1 MRERV
6 SRQQVVELLTEK
18 AQVKQKV
25 YDHTFAAFNLLKSL
39 QQQTTDE
46 YNQRLKD
53 ADSRV
58 QLKYRSRGDFE
69 SELKVA
75 GDLLLFSMHSNI
87 FEFDREHHI
96 WSLPYV
102 KDNILNSYCGIIH
115 VYNFLADSFKYNR
128 EEDLGYLITRIF
140 VNQENHFFVEGK
152 RQGEY
157 SYKHFPD
164 QTVTEERLSRIIQ
177 TAIQYALQFDLL
189 VPPYD
194 HVKIASVAQMNEKI
208 ISSRLQTGKRLGFKF
223 NSDDVQE

>member
-1 MRERV
+1 MPEPYNRE
-6 SRQQVVELLTEK
+6 QVVVLLKEK
-18 AQVKQKV
+18 AQLKQTV
-25 YDHTFAAFNLLKSL
+25 YDHTLNAFNILKLL
-39 QQQTTDE
+39 QQKMIRD
-46 YNQRLKD
+46 YNKRLED
-53 ADSRV
+53 ADARV

-96 WSLPYV
+96 WSMPYV
-102 KDNILNSYCGIIH
+102 KQNPLNSYCGIIH
-115 VYNFLADSFKYNR
+115 IYNFLSDSFKYNR

-140 VNQENHFFVEGK
+140 INLENHFFVEGK
-152 RQGEY
+152 RQGKY
-157 SYKHFPD
+157 SYKHFD
-164 QTVTEERLSRIIQ
+164 QQKLTREGLEHILQ
-177 TAIQYALQFDLL
+177 TAIQYALEFDLL

-208 ISSRLQTGKRLGFKF
+208 IHSKLQTGKRLGFRF

>member
-1 MRERV
+1 MPEPYNRE
-6 SRQQVVELLTEK
+6 QVVALLKEK
-18 AQVKQKV
+18 AQLKQTV
-25 YDHTFAAFNLLKSL
+25 YDHTLNAFNILKIL
-39 QQQTTDE
+39 QQKMTRD
-46 YNQRLKD
+46 YNKRLED
-53 ADSRV
+53 ADARV

-96 WSLPYV
+96 WSMPYV
-102 KDNILNSYCGIIH
+102 KQNPLNSYCGIIH
-115 VYNFLADSFKYNR
+115 IYNFLSDSFKYNR

-140 VNQENHFFVEGK
+140 INLENHFFVEGK
-152 RQGEY
+152 RQGKY
-157 SYKHFPD
+157 SYKHFD
-164 QTVTEERLSRIIQ
+164 QQKLTREGLEHILQ
-177 TAIQYALQFDLL
+177 TAIQYALEFDLL

-208 ISSRLQTGKRLGFKF
+208 IHSKLQTGKRLGFRF